1 VIWYFQFFFYFHG
14 ADQDGQV
21 RLLQLD
27 TATWPASS
35 SSPHLWGVALKE
47 WKGTSRRTKGLVALG
62 LFLLVGST
70 VVVGYG
76 NYLKVR

>member
-1 VIWYFQFFFYFHG
+1 VLH
-14 ADQDGQV
+14 
-21 RLLQLD
+21 
-27 TATWPASS
+27 
-35 SSPHLWGVALKE
+35 E
-47 WKGTSRRTKGLVALG
+47 WKGTSLRTKALVTLG

>member
-1 VIWYFQFFFYFHG
+1 M
-14 ADQDGQV
+14 
-21 RLLQLD
+21 
-27 TATWPASS
+27 
-35 SSPHLWGVALKE
+35 ALKE
-47 WKGTSRRTKGLVALG
+47 WKGTSRRTKGLVAFG